1 MDRLLEG
8 YRRFRETTWPQRR
21 ALFEQ
26 LVADG
31 QSPRTMVIACS
42 DSRVD
47 PTMVFDVKP
56 GELFIVRNVANLVPP
71 YAPDAA
77 YHGTS
82 AALEFAVRGL
92 EVQDII
98 VLGHAMC
105 GGIHALLHN
114 ESGAGSDFVGG
125 WMRMA
130 APARARVLACTP
142 VEAAQQACE
151 YESVKLSLENLTTF
165 PWVAD
170 RVRDGKLRLHGA
182 FFDIR
187 TGILERLGADG
198 AFAPV

>member
-1 MDRLLEG
+1 MERLIEG

-26 LVADG
+26 LVAEG
-31 QSPRTMVIACS
+31 QRPRALVIACS

-47 PTMVFDVKP
+47 PTMVFDAKP
-56 GELFIVRNVANLVPP
+56 GELFVVRNVANLVPP

-82 AALEFAVRGL
+82 AALEFAVTGL
-92 EVQDII
+92 EVVDII

-105 GGIHALLHN
+105 GGIHALLHT
-114 ESGAGSDFVGG
+114 EPGAGSDFVSG

-130 APARARVLACTP
+130 AVARARVLACTP

-151 YESVKLSLENLTTF
+151 YESVRLSLENLMTF
-165 PWVAD
+165 PWIAD
-170 RVRDGKLRLHGA
+170 RVGAGRLRLHGA

-187 TGILERLGADG
+187 TGILERLGANGDFTP
-198 AFAPV
+198 A